1 VPFFGPSPKTPPL
14 ILVSVYNPVKSWL
27 SAVAIVADSKS
38 KVAKY
43 SRNGSFM
50 IGENYRIPMFKSNNA
65 SRARETAR
73 NLCEGQRSRLP
84 FDGPIPLGWFRVT
97 GHQVP
102 EVGWEVLLPKVF
114 QIEQALR
121 PDLLHSMSMRMKDVG
136 PKLFLSVRCPTCKVA
151 SGKRCLLLSGGLRT
165 ESHIDRKLA
174 AMDVVEVT
182 RIRRSKS

>member
-1 VPFFGPSPKTPPL
+1 MVQFHLDGFGLTD
-14 ILVSVYNPVKSWL
+14 IKS
-27 SAVAIVADSKS
+27 
-38 KVAKY
+38 
-43 SRNGSFM
+43 
-50 IGENYRIPMFKSNNA
+50 
-65 SRARETAR
+65 
-73 NLCEGQRSRLP
+73 
-84 FDGPIPLGWFRVT
+84 
-97 GHQVP
+97 